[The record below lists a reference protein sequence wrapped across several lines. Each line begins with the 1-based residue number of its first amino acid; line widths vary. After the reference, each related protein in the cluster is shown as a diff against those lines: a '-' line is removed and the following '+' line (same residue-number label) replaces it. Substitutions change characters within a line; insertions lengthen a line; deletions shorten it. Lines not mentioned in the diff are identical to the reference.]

1 MLINVEQNGNEFSV
15 TFQAT
20 EIGNDIVYRSFFED
34 TDECPLPSG
43 ILKQYTYID
52 GTYTINETVEAGL
65 CKTLAIMI
73 SENAFWV
80 NRKESL
86 VINLDNR

>member
-20 EIGNDIVYRSFFED
+20 GIGNDMVYRRFFED

-43 ILKQYTYID
+43 NLQQYTGID
-52 GTYTINETVEAGL
+52 GTYTINETVEAGV
-65 CKTLAIMI
+65 CKILAIMI
-73 SENAFWV
+73 SENPYWV